1 MLYYIKNNES
11 YLDAN
16 GLASLLK
23 IHRSKLKT
31 ILSKHKMNPKD
42 DYIIYNNR
50 FLFKEDAV
58 VRLISS
64 MAENNSL
71 NENTE
76 KCNK

>member
-31 ILSKHKMNPKD
+31 ILSKCKMNPKD

>member
-16 GLASLLK
+16 SLASLLK

-31 ILSKHKMNPKD
+31 ILSKYKMNPQD

-58 VRLISS
+58 VRLISR

-71 NENTE
+71 NENT
-76 KCNK
+76 KK